1 MMPLALLGSAEEMDR
16 LAANEPSL
24 LVTFTGP
31 KCIICKRLAPMLET
45 VVREAGP
52 ALASAKVD
60 AEALPEVAERFAIR
74 SLPTTLLFRNGA
86 LADRLVGFATAGTLR
101 AWLRQHGVGPPTDLS
116 PHQTGH
122 KS

>member
-1 MMPLALLGSAEEMDR
+1 MGENRMMPLAMLASAEDMDR
-16 LAANEPSL
+16 LAASEPSV

-45 VVREAGP
+45 VVREAGS

-60 AEALPEVAERFAIR
+60 AESLPDVSERFEIR

-86 LADRLVGFATAGTLR
+86 LADRLTGFATAGALR
-101 AWLRQHGVGPPTDLS
+101 AWLQKNGVGTAA
-116 PHQTGH
+116 
-122 KS
+122 

>member
-31 KCIICKRLAPMLET
+31 KCIICRRLAPMLET

-86 LADRLVGFATAGTLR
+86 LADRLVGFATADTLR
-101 AWLRQHGVGPPTDLS
+101 AWLRQHGVGAADRSIALPNRT
-116 PHQTGH
+116 
-122 KS
+122 